1 MGMISRGVM
10 PVCGSLCFFC
20 PALSTRSRHP
30 VKRYKKF
37 LADIFPRSPDEQ
49 PNERMIGKLCEY
61 ASKNPLR
68 IPKITSALEQKFYK
82 DLRTEQFHSV
92 KVIMLVYKKLIISC
106 KEQMPLFASSF
117 LTIIQ
122 VLLDQTRMDDTRV
135 LGCQALSVFVNNQV
149 EAVDRFLPLY
159 SIIFYLKY
167 FSMERLRFCNS
178 TETSHATLSLFL
190 TSQRDGTY
198 MFNLDG
204 LIPKLC
210 LLAQEMGED
219 GRVHHLRSAGLQT
232 LSSVVWFMGEFSHVS
247 AEFDNE
253 LLTSKVEG
261 CLKMNVCTLQVVSA
275 VLENYRGLE
284 TSDDNIHEK
293 QDTQNSSVKDN
304 FSSTDAITTLSWR
317 SIVTENGE
325 FNVPVEE
332 AENPKFWSR
341 VCLHNMANLAKEA
354 TTVRRVLES
363 LFRFF
368 DNEELWS
375 IQDGVALSVLQDMQ
389 LIIENC
395 GENTHFLLSILIKHL
410 DHKNVLKKP
419 SMQLHIVHVATS
431 LAQQT
436 KVQPSVAII
445 GALTDMTRHLRKSIH
460 CSLDDSNLGAE
471 VIEYNQNFRAAVD
484 ECLVQLSNK
493 VGDAGPVLD
502 MMAVML
508 ENVPNIT
515 LMARTL
521 ISAVYRT
528 AQIMASVPN
537 LSYQNKARRH
547 YFQAFPEALFH
558 QLLLAMVNRDHETRV
573 GAHRIFSV
581 VLVPSSVCPCLPSA
595 TPSSKRASNLQK
607 TLSRT
612 VSVFSSS
619 AALFQKLGTEG
630 KEKSVDNK
638 VGNINGISMQD
649 RLSSKKH
656 PSTINE
662 NGTVGMDSTKLQ
674 SPSIVNRLKSSYSR
688 AYSIR
693 INQQSNTVEDE
704 KSTISSVE
712 DPALPL
718 RLSSHQ
724 ITLMLSSLW
733 AQSISPLNIPEN
745 FEAIAHTY
753 SLVLLFARTKNSCND
768 AMIRS
773 FQLAFSLRSVSL
785 EGGPLQPSRRRSLFI
800 LATSMI
806 IFSSKAYN
814 IPPLFPCAKALLTEK
829 TVDPFLRLVDDCKL
843 QTTKDELNP
852 GKIYGSKEDDEDAL
866 KSLSEIHLAENHSKD
881 SLATMIVKF
890 LGKLSDQESSKIR
903 NQLLSNFIPDDGC
916 PCGTNLFMEMPAQ
929 TYESGS
935 ADNQSPEKVEP
946 PLFTVDDD
954 TIKGQTGAE
963 TSLAPETQNLLSVDE
978 LLDALSETAH
988 QVGRQSVSAPPDMPY
1003 SEMAG
1008 NCEALLVG
1016 KQQKMSAV
1024 MSAQQNR
1031 EGLVSISTKEGQPR
1045 SHADSG
1051 SLKAENPFLDDNIGA
1066 VSLNQ
1071 PAGAN
1076 LMLCANEHQHQPC
1089 FQLPA
1094 SIPYDNFLKA
1104 AGC

>member
-135 LGCQALSVFVNNQV
+135 LGCQALSVFVNNQ
-149 EAVDRFLPLY
+149 
-159 SIIFYLKY
+159 
-167 FSMERLRFCNS
+167 
-178 TETSHATLSLFL
+178 
-190 TSQRDGTY
+190 RDGTY

-247 AEFDNE
+247 AEFDN
-253 LLTSKVEG
+253 
-261 CLKMNVCTLQVVSA
+261 VVSA

-293 QDTQNSSVKDN
+293 QDTPNSSVKDN

-341 VCLHNMANLAKEA
+341 VCLHNMAKLAKEA

-445 GALTDMTRHLRKSIH
+445 GALTDMMRHLRKSIH

-537 LSYQNKARRH
+537 LSYQNK
-547 YFQAFPEALFH
+547 AFPEALFH

-656 PSTINE
+656 HSTINE

-718 RLSSHQ
+718 RLNSHQ

-773 FQLAFSLRSVSL
+773 FQLAFSLRSISL

-829 TVDPFLRLVDDCKL
+829 TIDPFLRLVDDCKL
-843 QTTKDELNP
+843 QTTKDELSP

-866 KSLSEIHLAENHSKD
+866 KSLSEIHLAENQSKD

-916 PCGTNLFMEMPAQ
+916 PCGTNLFMETPAQ

-963 TSLAPETQNLLSVDE
+963 TSLAPETQNLLSVHE

-1045 SHADSG
+1045 SHAGSG
-1051 SLKAENPFLDDNIGA
+1051 FLKAENPFLDDNIGA

-1076 LMLCANEHQHQPC
+1076 LMLCANGHQHQPC

>member
-135 LGCQALSVFVNNQV
+135 LGCQALSVFVNNQ
-149 EAVDRFLPLY
+149 
-159 SIIFYLKY
+159 
-167 FSMERLRFCNS
+167 
-178 TETSHATLSLFL
+178 
-190 TSQRDGTY
+190 RDGTY

-247 AEFDNE
+247 AEFDN
-253 LLTSKVEG
+253 
-261 CLKMNVCTLQVVSA
+261 VVSA

-341 VCLHNMANLAKEA
+341 VCLHNMAKLAKEA

-537 LSYQNKARRH
+537 LSYQNKA
-547 YFQAFPEALFH
+547 FPEALFH
-558 QLLLAMVNRDHETRV
+558 QLLLAMANRDHETRV

-656 PSTINE
+656 HSTINE
-662 NGTVGMDSTKLQ
+662 NGTVGMDSTKPQ

-773 FQLAFSLRSVSL
+773 FQLAFSLRSISL

-829 TVDPFLRLVDDCKL
+829 TIDPFLRLVDDCKL

-866 KSLSEIHLAENHSKD
+866 KSLSEIHLAENQSKD

-916 PCGTNLFMEMPAQ
+916 PCGTNLFMETPAQ

-963 TSLAPETQNLLSVDE
+963 TSLAPETQNLLSVHE

-1045 SHADSG
+1045 SHAGSG
-1051 SLKAENPFLDDNIGA
+1051 FLKAENPFLDDNIGA